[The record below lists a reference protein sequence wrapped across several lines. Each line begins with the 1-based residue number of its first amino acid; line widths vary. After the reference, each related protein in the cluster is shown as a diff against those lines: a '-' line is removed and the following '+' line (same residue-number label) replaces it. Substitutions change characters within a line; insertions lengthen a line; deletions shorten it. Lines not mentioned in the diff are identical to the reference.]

1 MGEKDLA
8 LRVESN
14 GITLVVV
21 FFFFFN
27 YYSVISYL
35 FKNLMLVS
43 DNEIR

>member
-14 GITLVVV
+14 GITLVV

>member
-14 GITLVVV
+14 GITLVV

-27 YYSVISYL
+27 YYYVIIY
-35 FKNLMLVS
+35 FFNNLMLVS